1 VENTMKISQQ
11 SSAELT
17 GALSA
22 PTAATKAGTAA
33 PASRSA
39 EAKAPAAATP
49 PSTTASTASTAVTVS
64 SLARSLE
71 PGAALAAAGVGAAQP
86 DFNARKVAEVRAA
99 IAQGTYKVNAGAI
112 ADKLLS
118 NAQQLLRRNSEA

>member
-49 PSTTASTASTAVTVS
+49 PSTTASTAVTVS

>member
-1 VENTMKISQQ
+1 MKISQQ

-49 PSTTASTASTAVTVS
+49 PSTTASTAVTVS